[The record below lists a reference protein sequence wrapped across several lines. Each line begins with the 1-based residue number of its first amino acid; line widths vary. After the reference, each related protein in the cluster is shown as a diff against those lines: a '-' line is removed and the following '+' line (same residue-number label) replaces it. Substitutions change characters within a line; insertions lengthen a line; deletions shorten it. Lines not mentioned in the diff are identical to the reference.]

1 MAFSRTCPK
10 AVLLRLS
17 LPAGFSCT
25 PSPAS
30 GRALARGTDPR
41 SRRVR
46 VRRPPALCRLSLCRC
61 AAACFLRAM
70 RAAHSCAAPSWC
82 AWVGPD
88 FQQPI
93 MQFWQ
98 MPAVGTREGRDAY
111 LHAGPFLFGFLP
123 PKTCASA
130 ARVTL
135 LVKVHLRAHQRERL
149 CTSGGPSR
157 VRRVASFSST
167 AHITITAL
175 QTDARRGGGSVC
187 HTSRHLRVSREKR
200 KRQRDTTA
208 LQPSGIC
215 HTASRL
221 WRVRARL
228 HRPGA
233 GARHMPPRPPA
244 APASGRPYAA
254 PASTVRFPSSSSC
267 RARSGRVG
275 GRPGEADGS
284 CGGPVPL
291 GRRTFW
297 VPGGMRSLA
306 PACRVRSLA
315 LGTVQPG
322 SSL

>member
-1 MAFSRTCPK
+1 
-10 AVLLRLS
+10 LRGEQT
-17 LPAGFSCT
+17 PAPG
-25 PSPAS
+25 A
-30 GRALARGTDPR
+30 
-41 SRRVR
+41 
-46 VRRPPALCRLSLCRC
+46 CRC
-61 AAACFLRAM
+61 AGPPHCVDYHFAAALLHASCGPCARRTRAPRCRGALGWGLISSNLSRNSGKC
-70 RAAHSCAAPSWC
+70 RA
-82 AWVGPD
+82 
-88 FQQPI
+88 
-93 MQFWQ
+93 
-98 MPAVGTREGRDAY
+98 AVGTREGRDAY

-135 LVKVHLRAHQRERL
+135 LVKVQLRAHQRERL

-187 HTSRHLRVSREKR
+187 HTSRHLRVSRAKR
-200 KRQRDTTA
+200 KRRRDATA

-215 HTASRL
+215 HTASCL
-221 WRVRARL
+221 WRVRACL
-228 HRPGA
+228 HRPGV
-233 GARHMPPRPPA
+233 GARHMPPRSPP